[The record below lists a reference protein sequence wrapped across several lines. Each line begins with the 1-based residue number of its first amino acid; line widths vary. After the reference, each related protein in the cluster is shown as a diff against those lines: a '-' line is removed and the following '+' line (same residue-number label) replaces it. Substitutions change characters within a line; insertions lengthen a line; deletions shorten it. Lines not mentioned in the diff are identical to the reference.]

1 MNEVFLQYIAPALGT
16 ALGTIITAVAGYF
29 LVYLNKKKKALQQ
42 ELDNDIA
49 SKYLDMIEQ
58 TITDCVIAT
67 NQTYVESLKKQDAFT
82 PEAQEVAFQKTLN
95 AVLAILTDDCK
106 LYLESVTNDVTG
118 YLEAKIESEV
128 NLVKL

>member
-1 MNEVFLQYIAPALGT
+1 MDAFFLQYITPALGT

-42 ELDNDIA
+42 DLNNDIA

-58 TITDCVIAT
+58 TIADCVIAT
-67 NQTYVESLKKQDAFT
+67 NQTYVEALKKQDAFT

-95 AVLAILTDDCK
+95 SVLAILTDDCK
-106 LYLESVTNDVTG
+106 EYLETITNDVNS
-118 YLEAKIESEV
+118 YLEAKIESQV

>member
-67 NQTYVESLKKQDAFT
+67 NQTYVEALKKQDAFT

-106 LYLESVTNDVTG
+106 LYLEGITNDVTG

>member
-42 ELDNDIA
+42 ELNNDIA

-67 NQTYVESLKKQDAFT
+67 NQTYVETLKKQDAFT

>member
-67 NQTYVESLKKQDAFT
+67 NQTYVEALKKQDAFT

>member
-1 MNEVFLQYIAPALGT
+1 MDAFFVQYIAPALGT
-16 ALGTIITAVAGYF
+16 ALGTIITAAAGYF

-42 ELDNDIA
+42 DLDNDTA

-58 TITDCVIAT
+58 TIIDCVIAT
-67 NQTYVESLKKQDAFT
+67 NQTYVEALKKQDAFT

-95 AVLAILTDDCK
+95 SVLAILTDDCK
-106 LYLESVTNDVTG
+106 EYLETITNDVNG
-118 YLEAKIESEV
+118 YLEAKIESQV

>member
-67 NQTYVESLKKQDAFT
+67 NQTYVETLKKQDAFT

>member
-1 MNEVFLQYIAPALGT
+1 MNEVFLQYVAPALGT

-67 NQTYVESLKKQDAFT
+67 NQTYVEALKKQDAFT